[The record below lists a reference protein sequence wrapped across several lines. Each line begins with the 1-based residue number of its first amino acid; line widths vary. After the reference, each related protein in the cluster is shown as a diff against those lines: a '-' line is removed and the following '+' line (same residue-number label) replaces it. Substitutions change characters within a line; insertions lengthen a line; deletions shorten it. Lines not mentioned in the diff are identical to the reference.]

1 MIIVASCGHYSD
13 DERIYYKQIDALKKI
28 SNSIE
33 YFTYNQS
40 KNIISDNNINHHHFN
55 SIEYSQFEYKRKLLK
70 FIKDNNPVVLHIH
83 DLELLPVA
91 RKIKLFNKD
100 IKIIYDVHEDLVS
113 MWDAFS
119 SYSGII
125 KKIINNTLSKFQLY
139 HLRYIDCFI
148 LANKFADRKRYEKF
162 APIHII
168 QNFPKKNNILDKTD
182 VDVPYKLIYHGQL
195 DYNRGIVDMID
206 AFNKLSN
213 RYNQLELKII
223 GTPRK
228 EGFNT
233 IINDK
238 VKKNKKIELIKAIPH
253 ADIWDILYNSH
264 IGVIPFYDMPMFQK
278 NTPTKLFEFMAT
290 GCGVVSSKL
299 QPIYEFSPDHIS
311 FSRPGDVNSLIGAIE
326 FYLNNVDIYK
336 KHMAHNKELIKKQYN
351 WEYISDQFLNIY
363 KDLLS

>member
-1 MIIVASCGHYSD
+1 MIIVASCGHCSD

-28 SNSIE
+28 SSSIE

-55 SIEYSQFEYKRKLLK
+55 SIKYSQFEYKRKLLK

-100 IKIIYDVHEDLVS
+100 IKTIYDVHEDLVS

-148 LANKFADRKRYEKF
+148 LANKFADQRRYEKF

-182 VDVPYKLIYHGQL
+182 VDMPYKLIYHGQL
-195 DYNRGIVDMID
+195 DYNRGIVDLID
-206 AFNKLSN
+206 AFNELSN

-228 EGFNT
+228 EVFNT
-233 IINDK
+233 IINDL
-238 VKKNKKIELIKAIPH
+238 VKKNKKIAIKMH
-253 ADIWDILYNSH
+253 GSQN
-264 IGVIPFYDMPMFQK
+264 FTK
-278 NTPTKLFEFMAT
+278 NEE
-290 GCGVVSSKL
+290 SK
-299 QPIYEFSPDHIS
+299 HC
-311 FSRPGDVNSLIGAIE
+311 RGAV
-326 FYLNNVDIYK
+326 FG
-336 KHMAHNKELIKKQYN
+336 
-351 WEYISDQFLNIY
+351 F
-363 KDLLS
+363 